1 MGTHPIEM
9 AVASSLSRLSLVNT
23 EVRSAGISVRLATGI
38 RRVIPGNSTDPLGKG
53 RIGRVWDLLWPMF
66 LTGWWPVGSI
76 AVGLE
81 LLFGRMLGSFVRCV
95 EIERDRK

>member
-9 AVASSLSRLSLVNT
+9 AVASGLGRLSLVKT

-38 RRVIPGNSTDPLGKG
+38 RRVIPGKSTDPLGKG

-66 LTGWWPVGSI
+66 QIRRRPAENV
-76 AVGLE
+76 AVSLD
-81 LLFGRMLGSFVRCV
+81 F
-95 EIERDRK
+95 

>member
-9 AVASSLSRLSLVNT
+9 AVASGLGRLSLVNT
-23 EVRSAGISVRLATGI
+23 EVRRAGISVRLATGI

-66 LTGWWPVGSI
+66 QT
-76 AVGLE
+76 
-81 LLFGRMLGSFVRCV
+81 RR
-95 EIERDRK
+95 